1 MTSYPSKNK
10 KSEIPPLL
18 NPPLVEA
25 IFEVRWELQGDQQ
38 TGRMK
43 DPSYPMMY
51 GRLYEKFKKSFSQ
64 IEDLPAVQVHP
75 EASPFA
81 VRHRMRK
88 ENGGWPLVQVG
99 PGIATVNEAKEY
111 SWSKFSKLC
120 EEVVDGIVELY
131 PTGTFPLNFI
141 KAEVRFIN
149 AIPFDP
155 NQTHPLA
162 WAKDKMHL
170 HVQMPGSL
178 FTYEGLK
185 DQAIGFG
192 LNVAFP
198 LDSISGVLAISQ
210 NLGQVDNAP
219 AFIVQTMVQSVG
231 ETAPQDRAGMHEWLE
246 EAHRAAEHTFL
257 SLCEGDLMRQFASE
271 V

>member
-1 MTSYPSKNK
+1 MTAFPSKNK

-25 IFEVRWELQGDQQ
+25 IFEVRWELEGDPQ
-38 TGRMK
+38 TGRMR

-51 GRLYEKFKKSFSQ
+51 GRLYEKFKKEFPK
-64 IEDLPAVQVHP
+64 IEDLPAAQVHP

-88 ENGGWPLVQVG
+88 ENGGWPLIQVG
-99 PGIATVNEAKEY
+99 PGIATVNEAEDY
-111 SWSKFSKLC
+111 SWGKFSKLC
-120 EEVVDGIVELY
+120 EDLVEGIADLY
-131 PTGTFPLNFI
+131 PSGSFLLNFI

-149 AIPFDP
+149 AIAFDP
-155 NQTHPLA
+155 NRAHPMA
-162 WAKDKMHL
+162 WAKEKMHMQI
-170 HVQMPGSL
+170 QMPESL
-178 FTYEGLK
+178 FAYEGLK
-185 DQAIGFG
+185 NQAIGFG
-192 LNVAFP
+192 LNLAFP

-210 NLGQVDNAP
+210 NLGQLEESP
-219 AFIVQTMVQSVG
+219 AFILQTMIQSVG
-231 ETAPQDRAGMHEWLE
+231 ETAPQDRSGMHAWLE

-257 SLCEGDLMRQFASE
+257 SLCEGDLMRQFCNE